1 MGDPLPRSVAFVAN
15 LAIPD
20 EDWPDLASDVLL
32 RPPSRK
38 VCMT

>member
-1 MGDPLPRSVAFVAN
+1 MGDPHTRSAAFVAN

-32 RPPSRK
+32 GTRSRM

>member
-1 MGDPLPRSVAFVAN
+1 MGDPLPRSAALVAS

-20 EDWPDLASDVLL
+20 EDWPDLASDVLFRTL
-32 RPPSRK
+32 SGK